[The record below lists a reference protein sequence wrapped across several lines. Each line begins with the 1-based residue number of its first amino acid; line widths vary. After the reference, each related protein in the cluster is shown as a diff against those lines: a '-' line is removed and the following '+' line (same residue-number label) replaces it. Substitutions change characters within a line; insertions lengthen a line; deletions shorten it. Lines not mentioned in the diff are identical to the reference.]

1 LRSPF
6 AILCSLT
13 VAASFALI
21 FLLAPMVTK
30 TAPSLP
36 GGAALF
42 YQIAVL
48 AGAFYAHFLGLL
60 PLRVQGVVHAA
71 LGVAALLT
79 LPLADGVVAMGAL
92 AANVAL
98 VPRWFSLARP
108 KQTPWRIF
116 GLGLAGGL
124 LALFAGPLLL
134 PSSQAW
140 FFVYGLVIAAAFVIA
155 WKAKDSAKGSD
166 SPAPASRKTP
176 LTAAL
181 ALRWILLAAIPSGL
195 MQSLAS
201 VWAADSTAILA
212 LYFATLALAFSG
224 LPDVLVGA
232 TRRYIPLPLIAVG
245 VGLAAVFAQTAPN
258 LAALSLS
265 ASAFFLVAFVVA
277 ALGCHCQL
285 ARQKPDVSSLS
296 FFVLAVALGAVLGG
310 FALELFAQRIAFA
323 IGLILAGLLIGAQEE
338 RNTSVRRRLHPHVAA
353 AAAAL
358 LVGVALSWSEP
369 AGDSAEAFSQL
380 RGPLDGN

>member
-1 LRSPF
+1 MRSPF

-60 PLRVQGVVHAA
+60 PLRVQGVLHAA

-79 LPLADGVVAMGAL
+79 LPLAGGVVAMGAL
-92 AANVAL
+92 AANIAL
-98 VPRWFSLARP
+98 VPRWFSFARP
-108 KQTPWRIF
+108 KQTPWRVF
-116 GLGLAGGL
+116 ALGLAGGL

-155 WKAKDSAKGSD
+155 WKAKDSD
-166 SPAPASRKTP
+166 SPAPRKTP

-201 VWAADSTAILA
+201 VWAADATAILA
-212 LYFATLALAFSG
+212 LYFATLALAFAG
-224 LPDVLVGA
+224 LPDVFVRA
-232 TRRYIPLPLIAVG
+232 TRLFIPLPLIAVG
-245 VGLAAVFAQTAPN
+245 VGFAAVFVQTAPN
-258 LAALSLS
+258 LAAISLWE
-265 ASAFFLVAFVVA
+265 SAFFLVAFVVA
-277 ALGCHCQL
+277 AQGCHCEL

-296 FFVLAVALGAVLGG
+296 FFVLAVALGAALGG
-310 FALELFAQRIAFA
+310 FALELFAQKIAFA
-323 IGLILAGLLIGAQEE
+323 VGLILAGLLIGAQAE
-338 RNTSVRRRLHPHVAA
+338 RNTSERRKLHPHVAA
-353 AAAAL
+353 AVATL

-380 RGPLDGN
+380 RGPLYGN

>member
-1 LRSPF
+1 MRSPF

-60 PLRVQGVVHAA
+60 PLRVQGVLHAA
-71 LGVAALLT
+71 LGVTALLT
-79 LPLADGVVAMGAL
+79 LPLAGGVVAMGAL
-92 AANVAL
+92 AANIAL
-98 VPRWFSLARP
+98 VPRWFSFARP
-108 KQTPWRIF
+108 KQTPWRVF
-116 GLGLAGGL
+116 ALGLAGGL

-155 WKAKDSAKGSD
+155 WKAKDSAKDSD
-166 SPAPASRKTP
+166 SPAPRKTP

-201 VWAADSTAILA
+201 VWTADATAILA
-212 LYFATLALAFSG
+212 LYFATLALAFAG
-224 LPDVLVGA
+224 LPDVFVRA
-232 TRRYIPLPLIAVG
+232 TRLFIPLPLIAVG
-245 VGLAAVFAQTAPN
+245 VGFAAVFVQTAPN
-258 LAALSLS
+258 LAAISLWE
-265 ASAFFLVAFVVA
+265 SAFFLVAFVVA
-277 ALGCHCQL
+277 AQGCHCEL

-296 FFVLAVALGAVLGG
+296 FFVLAVALGAALGG
-310 FALELFAQRIAFA
+310 FALELFAQKIAFA
-323 IGLILAGLLIGAQEE
+323 VGLILAGLLIGAQAE
-338 RNTSVRRRLHPHVAA
+338 RNTSERRKLHPHVAA
-353 AAAAL
+353 AVATL

-380 RGPLDGN
+380 RGPLYGN

>member
-1 LRSPF
+1 MRSPF

-60 PLRVQGVVHAA
+60 PLRVQGVLHAA
-71 LGVAALLT
+71 LGVTALLT
-79 LPLADGVVAMGAL
+79 LPLAGGVVAMGAL
-92 AANVAL
+92 AANIAL
-98 VPRWFSLARP
+98 VPRWFSFARP
-108 KQTPWRIF
+108 KQTPWRVF
-116 GLGLAGGL
+116 ALGLAGGL

-155 WKAKDSAKGSD
+155 WKAKDSAKDSD
-166 SPAPASRKTP
+166 SPAPRKTP

-201 VWAADSTAILA
+201 VWAADATAILA
-212 LYFATLALAFSG
+212 LYFATLALAFAG
-224 LPDVLVGA
+224 LPDVFVRA
-232 TRRYIPLPLIAVG
+232 TRLFIPLPLIAVG
-245 VGLAAVFAQTAPN
+245 VGFAAVFVQTAPN
-258 LAALSLS
+258 LAAISLWE
-265 ASAFFLVAFVVA
+265 SAFFLVAFVVA
-277 ALGCHCQL
+277 AQGCHCEL

-296 FFVLAVALGAVLGG
+296 FFVLAVALGAALGG
-310 FALELFAQRIAFA
+310 FALELFAQKIAFA
-323 IGLILAGLLIGAQEE
+323 VGLILAGLLIGAQAE
-338 RNTSVRRRLHPHVAA
+338 RNTSERRKLHPHVAA
-353 AAAAL
+353 AVATL

-380 RGPLDGN
+380 RGPLYGN

>member
-1 LRSPF
+1 MRSPF

-48 AGAFYAHFLGLL
+48 TGAFYAHFLGLL
-60 PLRVQGVVHAA
+60 PLRVQGVLHAA

-98 VPRWFSLARP
+98 APRWFSLARP

-116 GLGLAGGL
+116 ALGLTGGL

-134 PSSQAW
+134 PSAQAW

-155 WKAKDSAKGSD
+155 WKAKGSD
-166 SPAPASRKTP
+166 SPAPAHRKTP

-201 VWAADSTAILA
+201 VWAADATAILA

-224 LPDVLVGA
+224 LPDVFVGA
-232 TRRYIPLPLIAVG
+232 TRRIIPLPLIAVG
-245 VGLAAVFAQTAPN
+245 VGLAAVFAQTAN
-258 LAALSLS
+258 LAAISPS
-265 ASAFFLVAFVVA
+265 ASAFFLVAFAAA

-285 ARQKPDVSSLS
+285 ARQKPDVSALS

-310 FALELFAQRIAFA
+310 FALELFAQKIAFA

-338 RNTSVRRRLHPHVAA
+338 RDTPERRRLHPHVAA